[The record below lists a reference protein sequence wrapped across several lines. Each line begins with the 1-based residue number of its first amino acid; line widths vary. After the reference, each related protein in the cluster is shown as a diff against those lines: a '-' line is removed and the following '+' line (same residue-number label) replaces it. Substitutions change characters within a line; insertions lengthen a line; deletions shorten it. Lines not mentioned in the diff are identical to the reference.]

1 MTAASNTHFLST
13 QPKLRRRGVMLVLAS
28 PPGGGKTTITRKLMQ
43 LDPQTSVSIS
53 ATTRAK
59 RPGEE
64 EGQHYYF
71 VSPEKFKKMV
81 DDGDMLEYALVYNGN
96 MYGTPKAPVK
106 KILSEGRDILFD
118 IDWQG
123 KRNLEKFA
131 GEDIVSIFLLPP
143 SWNILKERL
152 HGRARDN
159 EEEIKERLDKAQDE
173 ISHYAEFQYV
183 IINNNLEDSIR
194 QVQEIL
200 EAERL
205 KRHRLLDIQD
215 FVDTLK
221 SL

>member
-221 SL
+221 PL

>member
-1 MTAASNTHFLST
+1 
-13 QPKLRRRGVMLVLAS
+13 MLVLAS

-43 LDPQTSVSIS
+43 LDPQTSISVS
-53 ATTRAK
+53 ATTRSK
-59 RPGEE
+59 RPGEA

-71 VSPEKFKKMV
+71 VSEENFKQMV
-81 DDGDMLEYALVYNGN
+81 DNGDMLEYALVYNGN

-106 KILSEGRDILFD
+106 KALSEGRDILFD

-159 EEEIKERLDKAQDE
+159 EEEIKDRLNKAHDE

-183 IINNNLEDSIR
+183 IVNDNLEDSIQ
-194 QVQEIL
+194 QVRAIL

-205 KRHRLLDIQD
+205 KRHRILNIQD

-221 SL
+221 PL